1 MTRLFSVTAALL
13 AISCRGGDRADSAFD
28 TAVAAPAYTA
38 HGPRVLFDQGHH
50 NHHTIGST
58 YRPLARLL
66 ESDGYRVGRLRGA
79 VTWEALRDADVLVIP
94 LAQGNNERNDDPAF
108 QADEIAALAA
118 WVDSGGALLL
128 ITDHYPF
135 GHAVESLGAAFGV
148 VMAKGA
154 VEDTSRY
161 DPAFEPT
168 HIVYST
174 ANGGLADHPITRGLT
189 KVLTFTG
196 QGLRGPAESG
206 GFLRVSDAAVS
217 RPAQPIVERDGG
229 DVRVHVTYGDPVP
242 ARSFFQGLAITHGRG
257 RVVVLGDAAM
267 ITAQLR
273 RFDGRPVGMNVAG
286 YDNRQL
292 ALNIMHWL
300 THRL

>member
-1 MTRLFSVTAALL
+1 MA
-13 AISCRGGDRADSAFD
+13 CRGGDRADSAFD
-28 TAVAAPAYTA
+28 TTVPAPAYA
-38 HGPRVLFDQGHH
+38 ADGPRVLFDQGHH
-50 NHHTIGST
+50 NHHKIGST
-58 YRPLARLL
+58 YRPLAQLL
-66 ESDGYRVGRLRGA
+66 ASDGYRIGRLRGA
-79 VTWEALRDADVLVIP
+79 VTRDALREADVFVIP

-108 QADEIAALAA
+108 QAEEIAVLAA

-148 VMAKGA
+148 MMAKGA

-174 ANGGLADHPITRGLT
+174 ANGGLVDHPITRGLT

-196 QGLRGPAESG
+196 QGLRGPAESV
-206 GFLRVSDAAVS
+206 GFLRLSDAAVS

-242 ARSFFQGLAITHGRG
+242 ARLFAQGLAITHGRG

-273 RFDGRPVGMNVAG
+273 RFDGQPVGMNVAG

-292 ALNIMHWL
+292 ALNILHWL
-300 THRL
+300 TRRI